1 MYLWIYWFDDLES
14 HMDIHKR
21 FDCIRIIIHWNPFLL
36 NDVVYGISN
45 HFINYFQ
52 SWIHIQNIFFIFIVQ
67 TEHNNMKSPR
77 LVVLCIKH
85 LVCVD
90 ISVVNCHYLVMRV
103 ECSWEQQ
110 PEKWERMTTALKMEG
125 YNRTSMLIMFI
136 LMIILELKHVSKS

>member
-1 MYLWIYWFDDLES
+1 M
-14 HMDIHKR
+14 
-21 FDCIRIIIHWNPFLL
+21 
-36 NDVVYGISN
+36 YGISN

-77 LVVLCIKH
+77 LVVQCIKH

-110 PEKWERMTTALKMEG
+110 PKKWERMTTALKMEG
-125 YNRTSMLIMFI
+125 YNRTSMLIRFIIMMNPWLKNNTSEIKNKYSWMIVRKEFAIIIFYYFRNMF
-136 LMIILELKHVSKS
+136 SFS